1 MTPINLMDWL
11 AERLQKLLTDYTA
24 QQPSGKVPVTV
35 YPGYVP
41 VQNNAQEKK
50 SSVYVLVYEIED
62 KPKNSTSIATVE
74 LGFSIY
80 DDDHTDGWRSLFN
93 VMEHV
98 RQDLLRNR
106 FVHMKFRLDLD
117 AAPLKTHI
125 VENQPFPQ
133 WQGTMTAA
141 YTIGHI
147 EEEGMNFD
155 DFQEAQVYPDYEEYK
170 KH

>member
-1 MTPINLMDWL
+1 MTPIDLMDML
-11 AERLQKLLTDYTA
+11 AKRLQKVLADYTA
-24 QQPSGKVPVTV
+24 QQPSGKLPVTV
-35 YPGYVP
+35 HPGYIP
-41 VQNNAQEKK
+41 VQNNAKEKN
-50 SSVYVLVYEIED
+50 SNVYVLVYDIED

-74 LGFSIY
+74 IGFSIY
-80 DDDHTDGWRSLFN
+80 DDDHENGWRSLFN

-98 RQDLLRNR
+98 RQNLLKYR
-106 FVHMKFRLDLD
+106 FVGMKFRLDLD

-125 VENQPFPQ
+125 VENQAFPQ

-141 YTIGHI
+141 YSIGYI

-155 DFQEAQVYPDYEEYK
+155 DFQEAKVYPDYKEYE